1 MFQSSYYKNRNG
13 KRFGP
18 YQLLRVSTGYGKHV
32 SLHIRKGLS
41 PMETIM
47 LHPSRAAD
55 FFEKEKEWKYR
66 KLASSP
72 HPEKKIFAGQG
83 RSLIPKPV
91 AEIIKAAGWN
101 MQGRR
106 VMKSKDRF
114 FSLDAARIRYSLGDE
129 KFRAQIGSP
138 ERLLELCLEARS
150 KLKSANSRGQRGVT
164 FDQAFAQCIQE
175 KTGAVAPDEPKP

>member
-138 ERLLELCLEARS
+138 ERLLELCLQARS
-150 KLKSANSRGQRGVT
+150 KLKSANALRLKKVT
-164 FDQAFAQCIQE
+164 FDSCLAEAISEQTAS
-175 KTGAVAPDEPKP
+175 